1 MRIAIA
7 GDHHG
12 AAYKKELI
20 RALTSEGHEVLD
32 LGPSSTDPVDYPD
45 YARAVGLAV
54 RNGRAEL
61 GVLICGSGAGVSIA
75 ANKIRGVRAALCH
88 DLFTARQSREDD
100 DANVLCLGAKV
111 VTVDMA
117 VALARAFVGARF
129 SGAEP
134 PGRRLAKIRA
144 LEEGEAMSTG

>member
-1 MRIAIA
+1 MRIATA

-75 ANKIRGVRAALCH
+75 ANKIHGVPAALCH
-88 DLFTARQSREDD
+88 YLFTARHARGRKGTPLDSRHVRIPYG
-100 DANVLCLGAKV
+100 VL
-111 VTVDMA
+111 
-117 VALARAFVGARF
+117 F
-129 SGAEP
+129 
-134 PGRRLAKIRA
+134 
-144 LEEGEAMSTG
+144 